1 MTRRLVQGIRVDEQ
15 QIRQAF
21 DDVLDQALV
30 FHGFADYMRDYELY
44 IYATADPRT
53 GIEPEHLRY
62 RFTHCVRATVS
73 TAVRRD
79 VWLYSQDDDLIDYD
93 TWIQA
98 GEREAYV
105 WGVKWQVLYPGMQL
119 VDGSPEAQEW
129 SAEMGR
135 QFHEALI
142 ETNGHNISLVFAD
155 LEVTTIPSGFAPFVV
170 PASGPDAKFPLA

>member
-1 MTRRLVQGIRVDEQ
+1 MQGVPVNEH

-30 FHGFADYMRDYELY
+30 FHGFADYVRDYELY

-79 VWLYSQDDDLIDYD
+79 VWFYSQDDDLIDYE
-93 TWIQA
+93 TWIRS

-105 WGVKWQVLYPGMQL
+105 WG
-119 VDGSPEAQEW
+119 
-129 SAEMGR
+129 
-135 QFHEALI
+135 
-142 ETNGHNISLVFAD
+142 
-155 LEVTTIPSGFAPFVV
+155 
-170 PASGPDAKFPLA
+170 ASGRPSTRACSSYRGPPKHRSGQAKWGGLSTRP

>member
-1 MTRRLVQGIRVDEQ
+1 MQGIRVDEQ

-62 RFTHCVRATVS
+62 RFTHCVRATVN

-79 VWLYSQDDDLIDYD
+79 VWSYSQDDDLIDYE
-93 TWIQA
+93 TWIEA
-98 GEREAYV
+98 GERDAYV
-105 WGVKWQVLYPGMQL
+105 WGVKWQALYPGMQL
-119 VDGSPEAQEW
+119 VSGSFEAQEW
-129 SAEMGR
+129 TAEIGR
-135 QFHEALI
+135 PFHEALI

-155 LEVTTIPSGFAPFVV
+155 LEVTTIPPGFAPFVV
-170 PASGPDAKFPLA
+170 AASGPDAKFPLD